1 MVWMGADDLAVE
13 GEWRWT
19 DGALFWLGDPPG
31 QPRSDDVSATRLAGT
46 ELIRVLTAST
56 GNSRNHARD
65 RLARQLKFAERV
77 ARSIPVYALCYARRY
92 ALLDR
97 VLEQIRQ
104 VMVRP

>member
-1 MVWMGADDLAVE
+1 MAPARRQPRPLS
-13 GEWRWT
+13 
-19 DGALFWLGDPPG
+19 ALFWLGDPQG
-31 QPRSDDVSATRLAGT
+31 QPRSDDVSAVSATRLAGT

-65 RLARQLKFAERV
+65 RLERQLKFAERV